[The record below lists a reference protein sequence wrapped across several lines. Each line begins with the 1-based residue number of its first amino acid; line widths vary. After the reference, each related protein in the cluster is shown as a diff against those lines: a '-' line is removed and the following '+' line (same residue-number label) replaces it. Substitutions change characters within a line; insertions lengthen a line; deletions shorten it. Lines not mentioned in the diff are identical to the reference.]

1 MVDCQP
7 DGDLPNLVN
16 DTLGMPCLRGPRLM
30 QLMQI
35 T

>member
-16 DTLGMPCLRGPRLM
+16 DNLGMPCLLGLRLM
-30 QLMQI
+30 QLMQVI
-35 T
+35 